1 MVKKK
6 LSKTFVVLILLFTAF
21 SLQMV
26 SEKPLLSATTESNDY
41 YNDLLAEAKNENLK
55 LKLEFI
61 GFNPD
66 LVNEVGIESELYNHF
81 KHSTSIPQADL
92 NFNFEFN
99 FANESIREDLEDHLI
114 LYGVNASGV
123 GYELNVTL
131 LYEDL
136 ASGNRSDI
144 FMPRDGLSIDADLV
158 NEYFYQNLYQEPAA
172 DEPGYTLYLMN
183 YSNFDSP
190 DHKNEHWY
198 DTYGESIDANETV
211 TWWYSG
217 YRNLPKRAA
226 MGWGGKYRFAYID
239 LSSRSWYLDYVINA
253 WGAFN
258 LGYPSY
264 YDYPDLDNL
273 TQTHDVTTPT
283 GNAIL
288 TEYLADWINS
298 YIGNVFSGPCYD
310 PPLGKSISLQVKVL
324 NNLTDNGYPEE
335 DLFWCISKHRI
346 LNQLDNDFPWIDWR
360 IEIERVE
367 LTDEPNLFDY
377 IQTNTHEDI
386 DGKYIE
392 VSSGLFTILQNELS
406 SHFEMSAA
414 DEVLPCYFFLTDN
427 VAFRWYGT
435 SFAGLGGMGW
445 EILKASQYSLFE
457 DGNVSKPMRGMSAV
471 MIHELGHSLGL
482 PHPHSSYGW
491 GSSFVED
498 VMSYFSTTEKFST
511 FYKDAVGRAHAD
523 AHFLYGIDEFAN
535 AYQLF
540 LDAGSPSEYIA
551 AVALINATL
560 NADFPQYYREM
571 DYDLAAAAGLTA
583 RDLIQTLINDLQ
595 GTSTPT
601 EPTTLTP
608 ALGLLAILIF
618 PVIIFV
624 NKAKRRNR

>member
-6 LSKTFVVLILLFTAF
+6 LSKTFVVLIILFFTF
-21 SLQMV
+21 SLQII
-26 SEKPLLSATTESNDY
+26 SEKSLLSVNAEDNTNYDV
-41 YNDLLAEAKNENLK
+41 LLPQAKNENLK

-61 GFNPD
+61 GFNQD
-66 LVNEVGIESELYNHF
+66 LVNESEIESQLFDHF

-99 FANESIREDLEDHLI
+99 YAEESIRKDLEDYI
-114 LYGVNASGV
+114 NSTAGNGTDT
-123 GYELNVTL
+123 GYELNITL

-144 FMPRDGLSIDADLV
+144 FIPRDGMSIDAELV
-158 NEYFYQNLYQEPAA
+158 NEYLYQNLYQDPPV
-172 DEPGYTLYLMN
+172 DEPGYTLFLMN
-183 YSNFDSP
+183 FSIFDSP
-190 DHKNEHWY
+190 DHSLEHWY
-198 DTYGESIDANETV
+198 DTYGTSFDANETV

-253 WGAFN
+253 WSSFGI
-258 LGYPSY
+258 GYPSY

-273 TQTHDVTTPT
+273 TQTHDITTPT
-283 GNAIL
+283 GNAKL
-288 TEYLADWINS
+288 TDYLADWINS

-335 DLFWCISKHRI
+335 DLLWCISKHRI

-360 IEIERVE
+360 IEIEWVE
-367 LTDEPNLFDY
+367 LTDELALFDY
-377 IQTNTHEDI
+377 IQANTHEDI

-392 VSSGLFTILQNELS
+392 VSSGLFSILQNELS
-406 SHFEMSAA
+406 SHFDMSAA

-457 DGNVSKPMRGMSAV
+457 EGNISKPMRGMSAV

-491 GSSFVED
+491 GSSFVEE

-523 AHFLYGIDEFAN
+523 AHFLYAIDEFAN
-535 AYQLF
+535 AYQIYQ
-540 LDAGSPSEYIA
+540 DAGSPSEHNATI
-551 AVALINATL
+551 ALINTTL
-560 NADFPQYYREM
+560 NEDFPQYYRQM
-571 DYDLAAAAGLTA
+571 DYDLAAVAGLTA

-595 GTSTPT
+595 GTT
-601 EPTTLTP
+601 EPTSPTT
-608 ALGLLAILIF
+608 ALGFLAIIVF

-624 NKAKRRNR
+624 SKAKRRKI

>member
-1 MVKKK
+1 
-6 LSKTFVVLILLFTAF
+6 
-21 SLQMV
+21 
-26 SEKPLLSATTESNDY
+26 
-41 YNDLLAEAKNENLK
+41 
-55 LKLEFI
+55 
-61 GFNPD
+61 
-66 LVNEVGIESELYNHF
+66 
-81 KHSTSIPQADL
+81 
-92 NFNFEFN
+92 
-99 FANESIREDLEDHLI
+99 
-114 LYGVNASGV
+114 
-123 GYELNVTL
+123 
-131 LYEDL
+131 
-136 ASGNRSDI
+136 
-144 FMPRDGLSIDADLV
+144 
-158 NEYFYQNLYQEPAA
+158 
-172 DEPGYTLYLMN
+172 
-183 YSNFDSP
+183 
-190 DHKNEHWY
+190 
-198 DTYGESIDANETV
+198 
-211 TWWYSG
+211 
-217 YRNLPKRAA
+217 
-226 MGWGGKYRFAYID
+226 
-239 LSSRSWYLDYVINA
+239 
-253 WGAFN
+253 
-258 LGYPSY
+258 
-264 YDYPDLDNL
+264 
-273 TQTHDVTTPT
+273 
-283 GNAIL
+283 
-288 TEYLADWINS
+288 
-298 YIGNVFSGPCYD
+298 
-310 PPLGKSISLQVKVL
+310 
-324 NNLTDNGYPEE
+324 
-335 DLFWCISKHRI
+335 
-346 LNQLDNDFPWIDWR
+346 
-360 IEIERVE
+360 
-367 LTDEPNLFDY
+367 
-377 IQTNTHEDI
+377 
-386 DGKYIE
+386 
-392 VSSGLFTILQNELS
+392 
-406 SHFEMSAA
+406 
-414 DEVLPCYFFLTDN
+414 
-427 VAFRWYGT
+427 AFRWYGT